1 MTLDSILKNLDPVI
15 SQTLDRALS
24 DKDISVEQG
33 IELVRCQRKRNEYD
47 SKGRRRTSQTDSGR
61 ERYIRGK

>member
-15 SQTLDRALS
+15 SETLDRALS

-33 IELVRCQRKRNEYD
+33 IERFDANGSEMNMILRVADEL
-47 SKGRRRTSQTDSGR
+47 RRRR
-61 ERYIRGK
+61 WERTLHT